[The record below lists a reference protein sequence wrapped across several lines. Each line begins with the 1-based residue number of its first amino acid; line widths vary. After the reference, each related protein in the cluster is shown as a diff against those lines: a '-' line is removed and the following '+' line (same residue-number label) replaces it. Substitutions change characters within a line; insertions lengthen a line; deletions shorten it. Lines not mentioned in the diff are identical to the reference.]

1 MGKVSTEQGFV
12 LNLLKYKKYLL
23 FNKNILIGFV
33 CAALTGAATSQIIA
47 PTFTLALNSIIT
59 LITEDIVFYT
69 VFGILFYVDNKGE
82 NNKSNT
88 TKDEKPA
95 STIRRTTR
103 FRDVKWVIIKLIST
117 MSIAEIGYNVVKPY
131 VQYLL
136 LTQKLEPFIAST
148 IASLVGIAGF
158 IAVAN
163 LMAHY
168 TKLFRK

>member
-1 MGKVSTEQGFV
+1 MGKVSEQNKDFV
-12 LNLLKYKKYLL
+12 PNLLKYKKYLL

-33 CAALTGAATSQIIA
+33 FAALTGAATSHIMA
-47 PTFTLALNSIIT
+47 PTLTLALNSIIT

-69 VFGILFYVDNKGE
+69 IFGILFYLDNKRE

-88 TKDEKPA
+88 TKDEKSA
-95 STIRRTTR
+95 SATRRTTR
-103 FRDVKWVIIKLIST
+103 FGDIKWIIIKLIST
-117 MSIAEIGYNVVKPY
+117 MYIAEIEYNLVKPY

-158 IAVAN
+158 
-163 LMAHY
+163 
-168 TKLFRK
+168 FWCS